1 MPQIKS
7 FIIYQNYKKIFEKLS
22 MEQRGQLIT
31 AIFDYTEN
39 GELTTSL
46 DSLCDMAFAIIKDT
60 LDRDR
65 EKYEEVRKKR
75 VSAGSLGAKIKK
87 QMLQEKS
94 TCFSDEAKQAVNGN
108 VNVNVNDNVNVNG
121 SGNGNDTNADA
132 TPTTLTSKEIKELE
146 EDGIPREYIDHVR
159 DRAEYYSGIRG
170 ADVCGQIREWWEVD
184 RANPKWAKAKVSS
197 KPKRAS
203 PSAVDYDEWLKLRL
217 EQTFADDEFGT

>member
-121 SGNGNDTNADA
+121 SGNDNVNENENENENENGKEVGTAPADT
-132 TPTTLTSKEIKELE
+132 TSTTSPI
-146 EDGIPREYIDHVR
+146 
-159 DRAEYYSGIRG
+159 S
-170 ADVCGQIREWWEVD
+170 QIEK
-184 RANPKWAKAKVSS
+184 N
-197 KPKRAS
+197 
-203 PSAVDYDEWLKLRL
+203 RL
-217 EQTFADDEFGT
+217 LGKGVPWTT